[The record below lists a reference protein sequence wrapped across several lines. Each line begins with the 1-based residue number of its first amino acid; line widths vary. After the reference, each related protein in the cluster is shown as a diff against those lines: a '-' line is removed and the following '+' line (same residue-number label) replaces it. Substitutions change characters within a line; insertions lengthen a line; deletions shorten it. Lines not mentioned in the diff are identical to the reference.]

1 MNNIELGVP
10 ATFTIKQVAKI
21 LNVSRSQVYVLL
33 KFRELDSVKIR
44 GSRRVTESQLL
55 TYIRRIENL
64 AAATT

>member
-10 ATFTIKQVAKI
+10 ATFTIKQVAQI